1 MSALSASGARL
12 DPQTGRSI
20 NSLVYYSQQGR
31 PAAACEGFAPAAH
44 CNGSLKLVEFPD
56 TLGGGGGSDVTV
68 STLSVGKAGF
78 GRDASVAFETDGSA
92 SHAGVVVLLPLP
104 PPSLLPS
111 HFSRCFDRCEERGFQ
126 QMNSVGVGG

>member
-31 PAAACEGFAPAAH
+31 LAAACEGFAPAAH

-56 TLGGGGGSDVTV
+56 TLGGGGGDVTV

-92 SHAGVVVLLPLP
+92 SRAGAVVLLPLP
-104 PPSLLPS
+104 PPS